1 MKKIADLNREEL
13 KRVYKTNSKLREY
26 IRKDYEENQMYI
38 VSQTLDYFRSSLA
51 NYSIGLYNNNYI
63 NIRNKDRFLEG
74 VIRANSDYKLFH
86 NNDDTILYET
96 IAIQNELQHTDYDE
110 ENYKILENKF
120 NLMIEELKENV
131 LKEFNNMTM
140 QESESYLFEA
150 FTMTYVDDEINDDD
164 FYIDDDYVLYKR
176 VSYL

>member
-1 MKKIADLNREEL
+1 MKKITDLNREEL

-26 IRKDYEENQMYI
+26 IRKDYEDNQMYI
-38 VSQTLDYFRSSLA
+38 VSQTLVYFEDSLS
-51 NYSIGLYNNNYI
+51 NYSIDIYNDNYI

-74 VIRANSDYKLFH
+74 VIRANGDHKLFH

-96 IAIQNELQHTDYDE
+96 IAIQNELKHTDYDE

-150 FTMTYVDDEINDDD
+150 FIMTYVDDEINDYD
-164 FYIDDDYVLYKR
+164 FYIDEDYVLYKR

>member
-13 KRVYKTNSKLREY
+13 KRVYKTNSKLRDS
-26 IRKDYEENQMYI
+26 IREDYEDNQMYI
-38 VSQTLDYFRSSLA
+38 VNETLDYFRSSLA
-51 NYSIGLYNNNYI
+51 DYSIGLYNNNYI
-63 NIRNKDRFLEG
+63 NIRDKNKFLEG
-74 VIRANSDYKLFH
+74 VIRANSNHKLFYN
-86 NNDDTILYET
+86 NNDAILYET
-96 IAIQNELQHTDYDE
+96 IAIQNKLQHTDYDK

-140 QESESYLFEA
+140 PESECYLLESFI
-150 FTMTYVDDEINDDD
+150 TMYVGDEINDNE
-164 FYIDDDYVLYKR
+164 FYIDEDYVLYKR